1 LLRGHGWKPII
12 QFALRTLPGAPTFFL
27 GAERGATLNSSPP
40 SGSFI
45 DGDYGNSRGS
55 RRYKLFIPSR
65 HAGKPLPLLVMLH
78 GCLQDPDDFA
88 LGTRMNAIA
97 EEQRIFVLYPEQ
109 SEAANQTRCWNWF
122 NPANQRRDQG
132 EPSIIAGMTRE
143 VIRSHG
149 IDARRV
155 YIAGMSAGGAMA
167 AIMAATYSDL
177 YAAVGIHSG
186 MPYGGAQ
193 NFLAAIA
200 AMKNGTAVGARL
212 PSKSIPLIVFHG
224 DQDVVVNSRNGE
236 RLVSQWLG
244 DGVQNRRQETSSGL
258 ASEGNGHAF
267 TRTLYYDDA
276 GHAVAENWLVH
287 GAGHA
292 WSGGG
297 TGGSFA
303 VSAGPDASRE
313 MLRFFSTVSQDAT
326 ASTRGG
332 LLERIKERVRTL
344 RASRAD

>member
-1 LLRGHGWKPII
+1 M
-12 QFALRTLPGAPTFFL
+12 
-27 GAERGATLNSSPP
+27 NSSPQAE
-40 SGSFI
+40 SFI
-45 DGDYGNSRGS
+45 EGSYANSHGS

-122 NPANQRRDQG
+122 NAANQRRDQG

-143 VIRSHG
+143 MIRSYNV
-149 IDARRV
+149 DARRV

-167 AIMAATYSDL
+167 AIVAATYSDL

-186 MPYGGAQ
+186 MPYGAAQ
-193 NFLAAIA
+193 NLLAAIA
-200 AMKNGTAVGARL
+200 AMKDGAAIGTRL
-212 PSKSIPLIVFHG
+212 PSKGIPLIVFHG
-224 DQDVVVNSRNGE
+224 DQDNMVNSRNGE
-236 RLVSQWLG
+236 QLVSQWLG
-244 DGVQNRRQETSSGL
+244 PAPSRTQDTTTAQAR
-258 ASEGNGHAF
+258 EGNGRAF
-267 TRTLYYDDA
+267 TRTRYRDGA

-287 GAGHA
+287 DAGHA

-297 TGGSFA
+297 SAGSFA
-303 VSAGPDASRE
+303 DSSGPDASRE
-313 MLRFFSTVSQDAT
+313 MVRFFSTVSQDAT
-326 ASTRGG
+326 TADRGG
-332 LLERIKERVRTL
+332 LLKRIKERL
-344 RASRAD
+344 RSAADSKAG

>member
-1 LLRGHGWKPII
+1 MKTP
-12 QFALRTLPGAPTFFL
+12 
-27 GAERGATLNSSPP
+27 LNSSPP
-40 SGSFI
+40 PGSFI
-45 DGDYGNSRGS
+45 AGVYTNSHGS
-55 RRYKLFIPSR
+55 RSYKLFIPS
-65 HAGKPLPLLVMLH
+65 HQAGKPLPLLVMLH

-88 LGTRMNAIA
+88 LGTRMNSIA

-122 NPANQRRDQG
+122 NAANQRRDQG

-143 VIRSHG
+143 VIGSHN

-186 MPYGGAQ
+186 MPYGAAQ

-200 AMKNGTAVGARL
+200 AMKDGAAIGARL
-212 PSKSIPLIVFHG
+212 PSKRIPLIVFHG
-224 DQDVVVNSRNGE
+224 DQDVMVNSRNSE
-236 RLVSQWLG
+236 QLVAQWLG
-244 DGVQNRRQETSSGL
+244 DSVANRKQETST
-258 ASEGNGHAF
+258 AQAREGNGRAF
-267 TRTLYYDDA
+267 TRTLYGDGA

-287 GAGHA
+287 DAGHA

-297 TGGSFA
+297 SAGSFA
-303 VSAGPDASRE
+303 DRLGPDASRE
-313 MLRFFSTVSQDAT
+313 MVRFFSAVSQDGARME
-326 ASTRGG
+326 RGG
-332 LLERIKERVRTL
+332 LLKRLKERL
-344 RASRAD
+344 RIAGDSKAG